1 MNRKFFIAMMV
12 FLLAPTPLFA
22 GYDDL
27 RRDFDAYTP
36 PVFGHA
42 GSAETAREDGDAETP
57 GGNGAAE
64 TDGGNGAAE
73 IAGENG
79 TAETAGAG
87 GSAGEDAFA
96 AEQRKLE
103 ERALAWEAVLTE
115 EKEGGGL
122 LHPVPA
128 VRKSVK
134 GAAEDDAVAAR
145 LLSEKFSLEVLEA
158 LTVQRNP
165 GIKAAAQRLSAAIDG
180 FGQVSNLEEI
190 LRRYEAFTEGSA
202 AGVGPMLAKDTIRK
216 KFPFPGLLSLKGEVV
231 GKDAEIARQKLQMAA
246 RNAVSTARKTWY
258 RLDFLGKSIA
268 ITEETVALFRH
279 LENVVSTRY
288 EAGKTSFQDVIK
300 IGIRLSTL
308 EEELVT
314 LGEKRRNA
322 AARILELLNLPPGTP
337 VGTTSPRG
345 PERGQPDIGA
355 LTALA
360 MENRQELAIIRAK
373 QGKIG
378 RMIEMAETMVIPPYT
393 LGLSLYE
400 DRAVVQAGS
409 VAVKDAFAVTT
420 SASRGIGLPKNSWYG
435 TNDPYLRQTRKN
447 LLAVG
452 EELKKAEAQTAM
464 LVRNGWFGLDLA
476 LREERLFAESIRDQ
490 SRAALDVSTS
500 GYEAGNVSFADVI
513 TSYTGW
519 LKASLSLEK
528 RRSDIGVARAELL
541 RIVGKPF

>member
-1 MNRKFFIAMMV
+1 MNRKLFILMMV
-12 FLLAPTPLFA
+12 CLLNPPPLFA

-27 RRDFDAYTP
+27 RRDFDTYTP
-36 PVFGHA
+36 PVFGYA
-42 GSAETAREDGDAETP
+42 GST
-57 GGNGAAE
+57 GA
-64 TDGGNGAAE
+64 TG
-73 IAGENG
+73 IAGEDAAAGNAGISG
-79 TAETAGAG
+79 TA
-87 GSAGEDAFA
+87 GEEAFA
-96 AEQRKLE
+96 AEQRKLK
-103 ERALAWEAVLTE
+103 ERAAAWEAVLME
-115 EKEGGGL
+115 EKGGGGL
-122 LHPVPA
+122 LSPA
-128 VRKSVK
+128 PDVRKALK
-134 GAAEDDAVAAR
+134 GASEDDAAAAK
-145 LLSEKFSLEVLEA
+145 LLSSRLSLAVIEA

-165 GIKAAAQRLSAAIDG
+165 GIKAAAQRLSASIDA

-190 LRRYEAFTEGSA
+190 LRRYSAFTEGSS
-202 AGVGPMLAKDTIRK
+202 AGVGPMLAKDTIAK

-231 GKDAEIARQKLQMAA
+231 GKDAEIARQKLQMAT
-246 RNAVSTARKTWY
+246 RNAVASVRKTWH

-268 ITEETVALFRH
+268 ITGETVALFRQ

-288 EAGKTSFQDVIK
+288 ESGKTSFQDVIK
-300 IGIRLSTL
+300 VGIRLSTL

-322 AARILELLNLPPGTP
+322 EVKILELLNLPPGTP
-337 VGTTSPRG
+337 VGRTSPRG
-345 PERGQPDIGA
+345 PERGLPDIAA

-360 MENRQELAIIRAK
+360 MENRQELAVIRAK
-373 QGKIG
+373 QGKIA
-378 RMIEMAETMVIPPYT
+378 RMIEMARAMVIPPYT
-393 LGLSLYE
+393 LGMSFYG
-400 DRAVVQAGS
+400 DRAVVQTGS
-409 VAVKDAFAVTT
+409 VAMKDTFPVKTG
-420 SASRGIGLPKNSWYG
+420 ASRGIGLPKNSWYG

-513 TSYTGW
+513 ASYTGW

-541 RIVGKPF
+541 RIIGKPF